1 MRACLFVREQE
12 RIKQPW
18 GVDKPSRQLPSQ
30 YFFDKCFGIKGDRAV
45 EYAAGDKAPE
55 QRGVGETEHAA
66 LNGDLLSQMP
76 YSEHNLNEDGF
87 QKSSTLYGVSP
98 HTLRMN
104 EMARKVSNAASS
116 SMR

>member
-1 MRACLFVREQE
+1 MAEHVA
-12 RIKQPW
+12 
-18 GVDKPSRQLPSQ
+18 D
-30 YFFDKCFGIKGDRAV
+30 
-45 EYAAGDKAPE
+45 DKAPE

-76 YSEHNLNEDGF
+76 HSQHNLNEDGF
-87 QKSSTLYGVSP
+87 QKSSTLYDVSP

-104 EMARKVSNAASS
+104 EMARKVSDAISS